1 MALDSTLAK
10 TLIDRGSTYR
20 YVRSQDGATDPYKVI
35 EAASDLLKEGMRYIT
50 TDAAAF
56 SDGLTKALEGIRKIP
71 PAEFMNV
78 LRAWMGYLAN
88 GRALSG
94 VPYPCT
100 PDNLAPLHGKRCW
113 KNYQHWKRAPR
124 VIRQAFTG
132 SYIRPEHVFFY
143 VKEDT
148 GWKLVDVPRTPEGA
162 WDASEYVGK
171 EVCLIRDTPADVY
184 TKGKVTSSVWS
195 IDNPT
200 IDEMVDACQ
209 WLMLATMDS
218 GFLEVKKYPK
228 VSYAP
233 GSLHSHAEGIGI
245 PFEVFDHV
253 RSVLFAD
260 GWGTFIHSNSGGS
273 APRGWSGAVRNLWNK
288 TKDLPDP
295 GDFLLYA
302 SWWENDTLMWYAGT
316 ALQSDVLPYSPG
328 KVIAAPAHAPDVAD
342 RWETPGGWYAIMAR
356 EGVFFTRA
364 KKALEIDYK
373 PEVPRNLITCVM
385 LGQYG
390 PHGDD
395 EYKMEYPD
403 KIVLADLSTL
413 NKVRRVLKVDFQPYG
428 GKETDQSLIPPY
440 RRANWFYYHVLHSVD
455 ATAYPLDNEAYKYI
469 NFPYRHPEVV
479 FERGYTYG
487 GVSEPWY
494 LSPTDGVLLDRESGG
509 QEAVNTDF
517 TPTRIKL
524 EWVNRQ
530 PKLYI
535 P

>member
-56 SDGLTKALEGIRKIP
+56 SDGLTKALEDIRKIP

-162 WDASEYVGK
+162 WDASQYAGK
-171 EVCLIRDTPADVY
+171 EVCLIRDTPAQVY
-184 TKGKVTSSVWS
+184 VKGKVTSSVWS

-218 GFLEVKKYPK
+218 GYLTVGQVAQQTK
-228 VSYAP
+228 VTYYDW
-233 GSLHSHAEGIGI
+233 L
-245 PFEVFDHV
+245 
-253 RSVLFAD
+253 R
-260 GWGTFIHSNSGGS
+260 
-273 APRGWSGAVRNLWNK
+273 SGAD
-288 TKDLPDP
+288 TKQYIQKLFILPLGNTPLTNGPDIVP
-295 GDFLLYA
+295 SNYNIPSIPVIALTRSKDGDKA
-302 SWWENDTLMWYAGT
+302 SIFGSFTPQT
-316 ALQSDVLPYSPG
+316 KYSPQ
-328 KVIAAPAHAPDVAD
+328 A
-342 RWETPGGWYAIMAR
+342 
-356 EGVFFTRA
+356 
-364 KKALEIDYK
+364 
-373 PEVPRNLITCVM
+373 
-385 LGQYG
+385 
-390 PHGDD
+390 
-395 EYKMEYPD
+395 
-403 KIVLADLSTL
+403 
-413 NKVRRVLKVDFQPYG
+413 
-428 GKETDQSLIPPY
+428 
-440 RRANWFYYHVLHSVD
+440 
-455 ATAYPLDNEAYKYI
+455 
-469 NFPYRHPEVV
+469 
-479 FERGYTYG
+479 
-487 GVSEPWY
+487 
-494 LSPTDGVLLDRESGG
+494 
-509 QEAVNTDF
+509 
-517 TPTRIKL
+517 
-524 EWVNRQ
+524 
-530 PKLYI
+530 
-535 P
+535 